1 VHTPEVTIGA
11 GSADLVLVGG
21 SVVTIDPARP
31 VATAVA
37 VRAGRIV
44 AVGDEPEISDLEG
57 PRTRRIDLRGRTLLP
72 GFIDA
77 HCHPVMAGVDLMRCP
92 LHELTPTIETY
103 VDAIQSY
110 ADANREL
117 PWILGNGWYMA
128 AFPGGTPS
136 RHDLDRAVADR
147 PALFVNRDG
156 HGAWVNSRAL
166 ERAGITAATPDP
178 PDGRIEREADGRP
191 SGTLHE
197 GAVELVRRLLPG
209 PTIDEIAEG
218 LGLAQ
223 AYLHRLGIT
232 AWQDA
237 WVTQSWLAGYRRF
250 AESKRLTARVIACQW
265 WERDQGEEQIEG
277 LIEERAQSSIGR
289 LAATTVKIMT
299 DGVAENYTASM
310 LEPYLDVHGHSTG
323 NRGIDF
329 VDPERLKGHVTKLD
343 ALGFQVHFHALGDRA
358 VRQAL
363 DAVEAARRANGM
375 TDMRP
380 HLAHL
385 QVVDPADWPRFR
397 ALDAGANV
405 QPFWACNDD
414 QMTELTLPFL
424 APERAALQYPIAS
437 MHRAGARLVG
447 GSDWTVSTPNVM
459 AEIEVAVTRVSPE
472 IRGAEPFLPDQAIDL
487 ETALRA
493 FTMGSAWANH
503 RDDTTGSIEVGKLA
517 DLVVLD
523 RDIARKPANRIGD
536 VRVLLTL
543 IEGEAVHEDP
553 GLEQS

>member
-1 VHTPEVTIGA
+1 MTSGA
-11 GSADLVLVGG
+11 GPADLVLVGG
-21 SVVTIDPARP
+21 SVMTINPVRP

-37 VRAGRIV
+37 VRGGRIV
-44 AVGDEPEISDLEG
+44 AVGAEREVAALAGS
-57 PRTRRIDLRGRTLLP
+57 RTRRIDLRGRTLLP

-103 VDAIQSY
+103 VDAIHTY
-110 ADANREL
+110 ADANPAL
-117 PWILGNGWYMA
+117 DWVLGNGWYMA
-128 AFPGGTPS
+128 AFPGGTPM
-136 RHDLDRAVADR
+136 RQDLDRAVADR
-147 PALFVNRDG
+147 PALFINRDG
-156 HGAWVNSRAL
+156 HGAWANTRAF
-166 ERAGITAATPDP
+166 EIAGITAATPDP
-178 PDGRIEREADGRP
+178 ADGRIERDEHGGP

-197 GAVELVRRLLPG
+197 GAIELVHRLVPE
-209 PTIDEIAEG
+209 PTIEEIEQG
-218 LGLAQ
+218 LVLAQ

-237 WVTQSWLAGYRRF
+237 WVTPPWLAGYRRF
-250 AESKRLTARVIACQW
+250 AESGRLTARVIACQW
-265 WERDQGEEQIEG
+265 WERDGGEEQLEG
-277 LIEERAQSSIGR
+277 FIEERARSAIGR
-289 LAATTVKIMT
+289 LDATTVKIMT

-310 LEPYLDVHGHSTG
+310 LEPYLDAQGHSTG

-329 VDPERLKGHVTKLD
+329 VDPERLKGFVTELD
-343 ALGFQVHFHALGDRA
+343 AQGFQVHFHALGDRA

-380 HLAHL
+380 HVAHL

-397 ALDAGANV
+397 KLDAGANI

-414 QMTELTLPFL
+414 QMTDLTLPFL
-424 APERAALQYPIAS
+424 PPARAALQYPIAS
-437 MHRAGARLVG
+437 MFRAGARLVG

-459 AEIEVAVTRVSPE
+459 AEVEVAVTRVSPE
-472 IRGAEPFLPDQAIDL
+472 KRDESPFLPKEAIDL

-503 RDDTTGSIEVGKLA
+503 RDATTGSIEVGKMA

-523 RDIARKPANRIGD
+523 RNIARERANRLGD
-536 VRVLLTL
+536 ARVLLTL
-543 IEGEAVHEDP
+543 VEGEAVHEDAA
-553 GLEQS
+553 LEMA

>member
-1 VHTPEVTIGA
+1 MTSGA
-11 GSADLVLVGG
+11 GPADLVLVGG
-21 SVVTIDPARP
+21 SVVTINPARP
-31 VATAVA
+31 AATAVA
-37 VRAGRIV
+37 VRGGRIV
-44 AVGDEPEISDLEG
+44 SVGDERRISSLAG
-57 PRTRRIDLRGRTLLP
+57 PRTRRVDLRGRTLLP

-103 VDAIQSY
+103 VDAIRSY
-110 ADANREL
+110 ADANPDLE
-117 PWILGNGWYMA
+117 WVLGNGWYMA

-136 RHDLDRAVADR
+136 RQDLDRAVADR
-147 PALFVNRDG
+147 PALFINRDG
-156 HGAWVNSRAL
+156 HGAWANSRAL
-166 ERAGITAATPDP
+166 EVAGISADTPDP
-178 PDGRIEREADGRP
+178 ADGRVERDEHGAP

-197 GAVELVRRLLPG
+197 GAVELVGHLVPE

-223 AYLHRLGIT
+223 DYLHRLGIT

-237 WVTQSWLAGYRRF
+237 WVTPRWLAGYRRF
-250 AESKRLTARVIACQW
+250 AESGRLTARVIACQW

-277 LIEERAQSSIGR
+277 LIEERTRSALGR

-310 LEPYLDVHGHSTG
+310 LEPYLDAQGHTTK

-329 VDPERLKGHVTKLD
+329 VDPERLKDYVTKLD
-343 ALGFQVHFHALGDRA
+343 ELGFQVHFHALGDRA

-397 ALDAGANV
+397 RLDAGANI
-405 QPFWACNDD
+405 QPFWACNDE
-414 QMTELTLPFL
+414 QMTDLTLPFL
-424 APERAALQYPIAS
+424 PPRRSALQYPIAS
-437 MHRAGARLVG
+437 MFRAGARLVG

-459 AEIEVAVTRVSPE
+459 AEVEVAVTRISPE
-472 IRGAEPFLPDQAIDL
+472 HRDEPPFLPKEAIDL

-503 RDDTTGSIEVGKLA
+503 RDATTGSIEVGKLA
-517 DLVVLD
+517 DLVVMD
-523 RDIARKPANRIGD
+523 RNIARERANRLAD
-536 VRVLLTL
+536 ARVLLTL
-543 IEGEAVHEDP
+543 VEGQAVHEDP
-553 GLEQS
+553 GLEWP